1 MHAKPWD
8 TIIIGG
14 GPAGLSAALVLGR
27 CCRQVLVC
35 DAGRPRNW
43 AAERMHGYLTRDDI
57 APSEFRA
64 LALKELERYDNVKVW
79 GGEVTDVAHAPH
91 GRFRV
96 LLDDDRWDQARK
108 LLIATGVRDQL
119 PDLPRIEQFW
129 GKSVHQCPYCDGWE
143 RRGAPVAVYGKRS
156 RGLEMARAMTAWTS
170 DIALCTDGPS
180 GIKAIHQEHLA
191 RNGIE
196 VIEDRIVELVG
207 TKGQLDAV
215 VFESGRKL
223 PRRAL
228 FFDTPSISHT
238 EIARKLGCQLTK
250 KGAIRC
256 GRYEAT
262 SVPGV
267 FVAGNIIKDVQLAI
281 VAAAEGTR
289 AAFGINRSLTREDYE
304 RRATG
309 VQQVE
314 HPPVDDP
321 DVARRRPA
329 ARGAE

>member
-1 MHAKPWD
+1 MRAKPWD

-14 GPAGLSAALVLGR
+14 GPAGMSAALVLGR
-27 CCRQVLVC
+27 CCRRVLVC

-43 AAERMHGYLTRDDI
+43 AAERMHGFLTRDDI
-57 APSEFRA
+57 APSEFRS
-64 LALKELERYDNVKVW
+64 LALKELERYENVKVW
-79 GGEVTDVAHAPH
+79 SGEVTDVEHEPN

-96 LLDDDRWDQARK
+96 LLDDDRWDVTRK
-108 LLIATGVRDQL
+108 LLIATGVQDQV
-119 PDLPRIEQFW
+119 PDLPRIEEFW

-143 RRGAPVAVYGKRS
+143 LRGAPIAVYGKRS
-156 RGLEMARAMTAWTS
+156 RGVEMARAITAWTS
-170 DIALCTDGPS
+170 DIALCTDGPAGLKPS
-180 GIKAIHQEHLA
+180 DREHLA
-191 RNGIE
+191 RNGVE
-196 VIEDRIVELVG
+196 LIEDRIVELAG
-207 TKGQLDAV
+207 TDGQLDAV
-215 VFESGRKL
+215 IFQSGRRL

-228 FFDTPSISHT
+228 FFDTPCFSHT
-238 EIARKLGCQLTK
+238 EIARKLGCQMTR
-250 KGAIRC
+250 KGGIRC

-309 VQQVE
+309 EQNVE
-314 HPPVDDP
+314 HPSVDDP

-329 ARGAE
+329 SRGAE

>member
-1 MHAKPWD
+1 MHAEPWD

-14 GPAGLSAALVLGR
+14 GPAGMSAALVLGR
-27 CCRQVLVC
+27 CCRRVLVC

-43 AAERMHGYLTRDDI
+43 AAERMHGFLTRDDI
-57 APSEFRA
+57 APSEFRS
-64 LALKELERYDNVKVW
+64 LALKELERYENVKVW
-79 GGEVTDVAHAPH
+79 RGEVTDAEHAPN

-96 LLDDDRWDQARK
+96 LLEDDRWEVTRK
-108 LLIATGVRDQL
+108 LLIATGVKDQV
-119 PDLPRIEQFW
+119 PDLPRIEEFW

-143 RRGAPVAVYGKRS
+143 LRGAPVAVYGKRS

-170 DIALCTDGPS
+170 DIALCTDGPA
-180 GIKAIHQEHLA
+180 GLKASDQEHLA
-191 RNGIE
+191 RNGVELIE
-196 VIEDRIVELVG
+196 ERIVELAG
-207 TKGQLDAV
+207 RDGQLDAV
-215 VFESGRKL
+215 VFESGRRL

-228 FFDTPSISHT
+228 FFDTPCASHT
-238 EIARKLGCQLTK
+238 EIARKLGCQMTR
-250 KGAIRC
+250 KGGIRC

-309 VQQVE
+309 EQHVE
-314 HPPVDDP
+314 HPSVDDP

-329 ARGAE
+329 SSGTE

>member
-1 MHAKPWD
+1 
-8 TIIIGG
+8 
-14 GPAGLSAALVLGR
+14 
-27 CCRQVLVC
+27 
-35 DAGRPRNW
+35 
-43 AAERMHGYLTRDDI
+43 MHGFLTRDDI
-57 APSEFRA
+57 APFEFRA
-64 LALKELERYDNVKVW
+64 LALKELKRYDNVKLW
-79 GGEVTDVAHAPH
+79 NGEVTDVA
-91 GRFRV
+91 RESNNMFRV
-96 LLDDDRWDQARK
+96 LLDDDRWQLTRK
-108 LLIATGVRDQL
+108 VLIATGVKDQL
-119 PDLPRIEQFW
+119 PALPRIEEFW

-143 RRGAPVAVYGKRS
+143 LREAPIAVYGKRS

-180 GIKAIHQEHLA
+180 KLNASDQEHLA

-196 VIEDRIVELVG
+196 LIEEHIVELAG
-207 TKGQLDAV
+207 KKGQLDAV
-215 VFESGRKL
+215 IFKSGRRL

-228 FFDTPSISHT
+228 FFDTPCVSHT

-250 KGAIRC
+250 KGGIRC

-309 VQQVE
+309 VQHVE
-314 HPPVDDP
+314 HPPVDDAE
-321 DVARRRPA
+321 VARRRPD
-329 ARGAE
+329 ARKTS